1 MLPAGAAGSARRRGA
16 RVAGR
21 VAAPAARSWS
31 QSRRRCVRL
40 TRTGQM
46 LPAIVLPALVALLAQ
61 RSAPGPALPPFT
73 WAKLPVFLHTQNSS
87 GPWSSAALQRI
98 AEFPLVTLEKGH
110 NSPAQRPGHR
120 LDKTTGAACAAIH
133 AINPATKVLYYSNSL
148 MAYSCDPLHD
158 LIEADP
164 TLVLKDAHGQDVRF
178 GLPNHRSMACYD
190 VTSPRLRQ
198 LFTDSCV
205 NTTLEANGGCDG
217 CFLDRAATQPWPVGN
232 RYTSSNSTSYLHGHE
247 AQLYNTNAAL
257 IRATESF
264 ALFNNP
270 GPLDNPGQMRQ
281 DGSAAML
288 EEWTASEDYIRR
300 LQVAAKD
307 GVLIEA
313 HAGNRQ
319 GGSDNWC
326 EDLTNS
332 LAAFL
337 IGMGEHH
344 YYHCSSGK
352 TPFGIAGKWETN
364 PRWPDAPDE
373 WLDPRPEYARPLGA
387 PLGDGV
393 RGPDGVW
400 RRSFSSG
407 TNVSFANTTRGPT
420 STIAWADGHTQHG
433 FPTNQTKTAPAD
445 ERGAS

>member
-1 MLPAGAAGSARRRGA
+1 MESSLAPAKVPSLRRGLVPRRRTGPTS
-16 RVAGR
+16 RE
-21 VAAPAARSWS
+21 
-31 QSRRRCVRL
+31 RRRSGG
-40 TRTGQM
+40 TFGQM
-46 LPAIVLPALVALLAQ
+46 IPAVALPALVALLAQ
-61 RSAPGPALPPFT
+61 SSAPGPALPPFS

-87 GPWSSAALQRI
+87 GPWSPAALQRI
-98 AEFPLVTLEKGH
+98 AEFPLVTLEKSH

-158 LIEADP
+158 LVEADS
-164 TLVLKDAHGQDVRF
+164 TLILKDAHGQDVRF
-178 GLPNHRSMACYD
+178 GPDNRSMACYD
-190 VTSPRLRQ
+190 VTSPRLRR

-205 NTTLEANGGCDG
+205 NTTLEANGGCNG
-217 CFLDRAATQPWPVGN
+217 CFLDRATTQPWPVGN
-232 RYTSSNSTSYLHGHE
+232 RYTPANSTSYLRGHE

-257 IRATESF
+257 IRATGSF

-270 GPLDNPGQMRQ
+270 GPPDNPGQMRK

-288 EEWTASEDYIRR
+288 EEWTASEEYIRR
-300 LQVAAKD
+300 LQAAAKD

-319 GGSDNWC
+319 GGSDNYC
-326 EDLTNS
+326 ESLTNS

-373 WLDPRPEYARPLGA
+373 WLDPRPEYTRPLGA

-407 TNVSFANTTRGPT
+407 TNVSFANTTGGGPM

-433 FPTNQTKTAPAD
+433 FPTNQTEATVAD
-445 ERGAS
+445 GKKAGQ